1 MKGLKELLGGM
12 FKSGKIPYEKAKEMA
27 RHKDVAV
34 RLELAGREDLKPEI
48 LYYLAEDDDA
58 GVRRVI
64 AANTAAPR
72 LADLLLAVDA
82 DHEVRV
88 GLAEKIALLA
98 PGLSSDEQDK
108 IRKMTYEALEILAR
122 DQVTKVRQIIA
133 ETLKDV
139 ADAPAQVIQNLARD
153 VELVV
158 SAPILEYSPVLT
170 SDDLLEII
178 ASDPVHGALFAVSR
192 RRNIDNTISDAIIRT
207 DNIDVIAE
215 LLGNKSAQIREETLD
230 RIIDRAADVEPWHEP
245 LVVRPKLPSGAA
257 PKLARFVADNLLDI
271 LTARRDLDSETAA
284 EVRNIVNRRLD
295 ESDVQNKGT
304 EKDGVAPDEI
314 ADEHLKKAAKMHK
327 AGTLNHEAINAAL
340 QSGEY
345 EFVAAALVVLSGL
358 TSQTV
363 MQAVSGRNA
372 KGIVAIAWKSKLPSW
387 IVEQLQLRLCRIP
400 RKDVL
405 TAPEGADYPLTED
418 EMNWQLDFLSDLAKK
433 A

>member
-27 RHKDVAV
+27 RHQDVAV

-48 LYYLAEDDDA
+48 LYYLAEDDDV

-64 AANTAAPR
+64 AANAAAPR
-72 LADLLLAVDA
+72 LADLLLAGDA

-139 ADAPAQVIQNLARD
+139 ADAPAKVIQNLARD
-153 VELVV
+153 AELVV

-192 RRNIDNTISDAIIRT
+192 RRNIDNRISDAIVRT
-207 DNIDVIAE
+207 DSTEAIAE
-215 LLGNKSAQIREETLD
+215 LLGNDSAQIREETLD
-230 RIIDRAADVEPWHEP
+230 RIIDRAADVEEWHKP
-245 LVVRPKLPSGAA
+245 LVVHPKLPSGAA
-257 PKLARFVADNLLDI
+257 PKLARFVAENLLDI
-271 LTARRDLDSETAA
+271 LTARRDLDSETVA
-284 EVRNIVNRRLD
+284 EVRDIVNRRLD
-295 ESDVQNKGT
+295 ESDG
-304 EKDGVAPDEI
+304 KDDTAIDAIGG
-314 ADEHLKKAAKMHK
+314 EHLKKAAKMRK
-327 AGTLNHEAINAAL
+327 KGTLNHDAINAAL

-345 EFVAAALVVLSGL
+345 EFIAAALVELSGL
-358 TSQTV
+358 SSATV

-372 KGIVAIAWKSKLPSW
+372 KGIVAVAWKAKLPSW
-387 IVEQLQLRLCRIP
+387 VVEQLQLRLCRIP

-405 TAPEGADYPLTED
+405 TAPEGADYPLTEE
-418 EMNWQLDFLSDLAKK
+418 EMIWQLDFLSDLAKK
-433 A
+433 T